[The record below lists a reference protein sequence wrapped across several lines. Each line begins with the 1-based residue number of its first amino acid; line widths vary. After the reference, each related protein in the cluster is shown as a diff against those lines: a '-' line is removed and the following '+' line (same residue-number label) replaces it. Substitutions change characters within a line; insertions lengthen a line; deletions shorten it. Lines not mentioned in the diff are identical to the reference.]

1 MWGFTTHLRRTN
13 GRGKACR
20 LAETKSVGVSSPE
33 LETLETLEKNGELSV
48 YRSPSASL
56 SLSMVAAKG
65 LTQTL
70 GQTGP
75 GLASAAIWTGRNK
88 PRIIN
93 NNLE

>member
-1 MWGFTTHLRRTN
+1 MG
-13 GRGKACR
+13 A
-20 LAETKSVGVSSPE
+20 SSPE
-33 LETLETLEKNGELSV
+33 LETLERLEKNIELSV

-56 SLSMVAAKG
+56 SLSMVVAKG

-70 GQTGP
+70 GQTGR
-75 GLASAAIWTGRNK
+75 GLASAVIWTGRNK